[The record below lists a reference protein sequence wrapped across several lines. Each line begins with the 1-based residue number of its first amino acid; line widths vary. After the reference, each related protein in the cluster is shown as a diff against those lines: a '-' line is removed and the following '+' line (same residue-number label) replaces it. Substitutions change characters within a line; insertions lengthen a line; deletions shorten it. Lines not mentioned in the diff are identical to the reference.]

1 MTAKPKPRRKRRTVK
16 RRKARPKALPGLK
29 PIKRSGA
36 DSNWEF

>member
-1 MTAKPKPRRKRRTVK
+1 MTKRPKLKRRKSAK

-36 DSNWEF
+36 DQNWEF